1 MANNPKIIQMCVAG
15 QRKKGWSDEQFVH
28 EFTVVHAEITKATAQ
43 KTSALLGYRQILAI
57 PRPKISALNLSQS
70 TWDSQAVLT
79 WSSIEEL
86 SSLLKSE
93 GYRANAGNHVF
104 TEPNIVG
111 SICQVAGEIMF
122 DPVGYSS
129 QESRFMVFVYIPR
142 ATRSSRERVTEEEV
156 AQRLDSIRRIG
167 AGTGLLRYVI
177 NRDVTPSDPGQLFD
191 GTPFI
196 NGEWGV
202 MGVTEQYWFKG
213 KDTAEA
219 FFADEARV
227 ETLAEVPSSLDSE
240 SCVAVAGEET
250 VLVSK

>member
-1 MANNPKIIQMCVAG
+1 MSNNPKIIQMCVAG
-15 QRKKGWSDEQFVH
+15 QRKKGWSDEKFVH
-28 EFTVVHAEITKATAQ
+28 EFKVVHAEITKATAQ
-43 KTSALLGYRQILAI
+43 KTPALLGYRQTLAI
-57 PRPKISALNLSQS
+57 PRPRIAAFNLGYSK
-70 TWDSQAVLT
+70 WDSQAVLT

-104 TEPNIVG
+104 TEPDIVG
-111 SICQVAGEIMF
+111 SLCQTAGEFMF

-142 ATRSSRERVTEEEV
+142 AVRSSRELVTEEEV
-156 AQRLDSIRRIG
+156 AQRLDSITSIG
-167 AGTGLLRYVI
+167 AETGLLRYVI
-177 NRDVTPSDPGQLFD
+177 NRDVSPSDPGQLFD

-196 NGEWGV
+196 TGDWGV
-202 MGVTEQYWFKG
+202 MGVTEQYWFK
-213 KDTAEA
+213 DENTAEA

-227 ETLAEVPSSLDSE
+227 EALNKVPSSLDST
-240 SCVAVAGEET
+240 SCVAVAGQET